1 MSSLFPDLSFF
12 EIAMVMVLFVWTGF
26 VRSGL
31 GFGGAALGLP
41 LLLFV
46 SDQPVYWL
54 PIIGVHLLIFSSLTF
69 GTQLDS
75 VDWRYLRRSSG
86 WILPAALVGVLG
98 LLSLPNAWLVNFIY
112 TVTLIYAFIWLT
124 NFSILSH
131 SDWLDKLFLILGGY
145 IAGTSLSGAPL
156 LVAVYM
162 RNVAKESLRN
172 TLFVLW
178 FILVVMKLT
187 ALAAFGV
194 DLHVLTALALLPAA
208 AVGHVLGLKAH
219 EHIVQ
224 SEKRFKRVIGGM
236 LMVVSMIGL
245 VSNLW

>member
-1 MSSLFPDLSFF
+1 
-12 EIAMVMVLFVWTGF
+12 MVLFVWTGF

-46 SDQPVYWL
+46 SDQPVFWL

-75 VDWRYLRRSSG
+75 VDWRYLRKSSG

-112 TVTLIYAFIWLT
+112 GVTLVYAFIWLT
-124 NFSILSH
+124 NFSILSQ
-131 SDWLDKLFLILGGY
+131 SDFLDKLFLVLGGY

-156 LVAVYM
+156 LVAVFM

-219 EHIVQ
+219 AQIVQ

>member
-12 EIAMVMVLFVWTGF
+12 EIAVVMVLFVWTGF

-194 DLHVLTALALLPAA
+194 DLHVWTALALLPAA

-219 EHIVQ
+219 AHIVQ

-245 VSNLW
+245 VSNFW